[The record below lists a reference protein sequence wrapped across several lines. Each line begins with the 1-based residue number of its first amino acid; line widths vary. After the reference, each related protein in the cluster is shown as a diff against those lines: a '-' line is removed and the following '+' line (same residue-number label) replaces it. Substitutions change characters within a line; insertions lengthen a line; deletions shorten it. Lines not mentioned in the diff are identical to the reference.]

1 MNKRITVTK
10 ENRAFIAK
18 AFGVTERMVFKALAF
33 QSDTDLAKRIRTLA
47 TKRGGYIISAENDF
61 ETFHDHDDYMRQYF
75 PNGAM
80 LEVNKKNGNCDAFVD
95 GECVRRWENIMVSD
109 IKGIQDWI
117 SAL

>member
-80 LEVNKKNGNCDAFVD
+80 FEVNKKNGNCDAFVD